1 MKKHSIKKSKKKS
14 PKECT
19 LMKTVIVVGA
29 GASGIAAAGV
39 LNKQGY
45 KVIVL
50 EGRDRVGGRICET
63 KLMKNLHDNGSIRH
77 HHQDDIS

>member
-39 LNKQGY
+39 LNKQGASASACIPSY
-45 KVIVL
+45 VTIVSSL
-50 EGRDRVGGRICET
+50 A
-63 KLMKNLHDNGSIRH
+63 NYYSSI
-77 HHQDDIS
+77 DGVMM